1 MTAIDVHAHLYDL
14 YDRRYLSEL
23 TGLLTTPRTDV
34 ERASYAPRAH
44 GAHRPSIIRC
54 CMTVGLQMSS
64 PTPATN
70 GLLADPAKPSHEFS
84 TIYAARLWSRRRGA
98 A

>member
-34 ERASYAPRAH
+34 ERASAA
-44 GAHRPSIIRC
+44 
-54 CMTVGLQMSS
+54 
-64 PTPATN
+64 
-70 GLLADPAKPSHEFS
+70 LLALMERIGH
-84 TIYAARLWSRRRGA
+84 RLSGA

>member
-1 MTAIDVHAHLYDL
+1 MTTIDVHAHV

-23 TGLLTTPRTDV
+23 TGQLTTPRTDV
-34 ERASYAPRAH
+34 ERASAALLALMERI
-44 GAHRPSIIRC
+44 GHRFRC

-64 PTPATN
+64 PTSATN